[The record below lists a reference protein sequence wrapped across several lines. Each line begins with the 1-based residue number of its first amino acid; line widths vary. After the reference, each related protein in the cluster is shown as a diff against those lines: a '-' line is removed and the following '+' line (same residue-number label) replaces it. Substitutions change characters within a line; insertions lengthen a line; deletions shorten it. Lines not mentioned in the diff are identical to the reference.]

1 MPPIQPP
8 NPTPSLSTRVK
19 LWLESNNDPAPLDT
33 GPKDSLQRELRDW
46 ITRRRRCNANIAAL
60 HKQCL
65 SHAAEFVRNL
75 TQNAARM
82 DRKRERHGAGM
93 RHRKR
98 PFMSRK
104 DKMKGMRLLG
114 TFRKGLTRVDRLRE
128 VSDARVACTIE
139 CRLIEES
146 SE

>member
-1 MPPIQPP
+1 
-8 NPTPSLSTRVK
+8 
-19 LWLESNNDPAPLDT
+19 
-33 GPKDSLQRELRDW
+33 
-46 ITRRRRCNANIAAL
+46 
-60 HKQCL
+60 
-65 SHAAEFVRNL
+65 
-75 TQNAARM
+75 
-82 DRKRERHGAGM
+82 
-93 RHRKR
+93 
-98 PFMSRK
+98 MSRK